1 MAVSR
6 ASIVDQAFTTRLLDL
21 ERPALRE
28 DFDSPVRPGT
38 SISARQ
44 IFALFES
51 QASSR
56 HLDLTARNL
65 KVDGQSFYTIGSSG
79 HEGNAAIAAALQHT
93 DMAFLHYRSG
103 GFFIERARQVPGQT
117 PLFDILLG
125 MVASTDEPIA
135 GGRHKVFGSKPL
147 YIPPQTS
154 TIASHLPK
162 AMGAAAMMD
171 RRNRRDFSPDIP
183 ADAITVC
190 TFGDASSNHST
201 ATGAINAACWAAHQN
216 LPIPVLFVCE
226 DNGLGISV
234 HTPNSWVEAAYGHRD
249 DLAYFPG
256 NGLDIVNALETAMD
270 AVEHVRTTRR
280 PGFLHLKLVRLLG
293 HAGSDV
299 QRSYHSQETIEQAE
313 SQDPVFLTAKLL
325 VEQGWATPEQ
335 LVSQYE
341 SIRARVHALG
351 QEAITRPKIQSAE
364 EIIAPQA
371 PLNAE
376 AVAEEVAR
384 IAAPQERSK
393 FWKNRLPESDRPRHM
408 AMQLNRALGDILV
421 KYPESLIFGEDV
433 AKKGGVYHVTAE
445 LSEKA
450 SVGRV
455 FNTLLDEQ
463 SILGVAIGAGH
474 LGYIP
479 IPEIQYLAYLH
490 NAEDQLRGEAASLS
504 FFSQGQF
511 TNPMVVRIAS
521 YAYQKGF
528 GGHFHNDNSVAV
540 LRDIPGLIIASPAR
554 ADDAVAMLRTCMA
567 AAKINGRI
575 CAFLEP
581 IALYMT
587 KDLHE
592 TNDKK
597 WNVPYLE
604 QQEHIPIGCGK
615 TWRQGKDLTILTWAN
630 GLWMSLRVAERLEKE
645 HGIQVRVF
653 DIRWLNPLPDAQI
666 LEEAQATNKVLVV
679 DETRATGGVSEG
691 IFTSLIDS
699 GYKGELQR
707 VTAWDAFIPLGEAAN
722 RVLVQE
728 TDIEA
733 AVMAL
738 LGRSS

>member
-1 MAVSR
+1 MDDQMKTPMHL
-6 ASIVDQAFTTRLLDL
+6 SIGQEA
-21 ERPALRE
+21 
-28 DFDSPVRPGT
+28 
-38 SISARQ
+38 ISAAVIETMTQSDQVVGTYRSHGIYLAKTLETDQ
-44 IFALFES
+44 FFAELYGRVTGSSKGKAGSMHLSSPEYGYLGSSAIVGTHIPVAIGAAMANKIKQNDNWVAVFFGDGAIDEGVFFES
-51 QASSR
+51 LNFACL
-56 HLDLTARNL
+56 HGL
-65 KVDGQSFYTIGSSG
+65 KV
-79 HEGNAAIAAALQHT
+79 
-93 DMAFLHYRSG
+93 M
-103 GFFIERARQVPGQT
+103 
-117 PLFDILLG
+117 
-125 MVASTDEPIA
+125 
-135 GGRHKVFGSKPL
+135 
-147 YIPPQTS
+147 
-154 TIASHLPK
+154 
-162 AMGAAAMMD
+162 
-171 RRNRRDFSPDIP
+171 
-183 ADAITVC
+183 
-190 TFGDASSNHST
+190 
-201 ATGAINAACWAAHQN
+201 
-216 LPIPVLFVCE
+216 FVCE

-249 DLAYFPG
+249 DLAYFAG

-270 AVEHVRTTRR
+270 AVEHVRSTRR

-733 AVMAL
+733 AVMAP

>member
-1 MAVSR
+1 
-6 ASIVDQAFTTRLLDL
+6 
-21 ERPALRE
+21 
-28 DFDSPVRPGT
+28 
-38 SISARQ
+38 
-44 IFALFES
+44 
-51 QASSR
+51 
-56 HLDLTARNL
+56 
-65 KVDGQSFYTIGSSG
+65 
-79 HEGNAAIAAALQHT
+79 
-93 DMAFLHYRSG
+93 
-103 GFFIERARQVPGQT
+103 
-117 PLFDILLG
+117 
-125 MVASTDEPIA
+125 
-135 GGRHKVFGSKPL
+135 
-147 YIPPQTS
+147 
-154 TIASHLPK
+154 
-162 AMGAAAMMD
+162 
-171 RRNRRDFSPDIP
+171 
-183 ADAITVC
+183 
-190 TFGDASSNHST
+190 
-201 ATGAINAACWAAHQN
+201 
-216 LPIPVLFVCE
+216 
-226 DNGLGISV
+226 
-234 HTPNSWVEAAYGHRD
+234 
-249 DLAYFPG
+249 
-256 NGLDIVNALETAMD
+256 
-270 AVEHVRTTRR
+270 
-280 PGFLHLKLVRLLG
+280 
-293 HAGSDV
+293 
-299 QRSYHSQETIEQAE
+299 
-313 SQDPVFLTAKLL
+313 
-325 VEQGWATPEQ
+325 
-335 LVSQYE
+335 
-341 SIRARVHALG
+341 
-351 QEAITRPKIQSAE
+351 
-364 EIIAPQA
+364 
-371 PLNAE
+371 
-376 AVAEEVAR
+376 
-384 IAAPQERSK
+384 
-393 FWKNRLPESDRPRHM
+393 
-408 AMQLNRALGDILV
+408 MQLNRALGDILV

>member
-408 AMQLNRALGDILV
+408 AMQLNRALGDILRKPV
-421 KYPESLIFGEDV
+421 LAEFSTPYWMSNPFSVWQLVPAIWGTSQFPRSNIWRIYTMPKINSE
-433 AKKGGVYHVTAE
+433 AKPLVYRFSH
-445 LSEKA
+445 KA
-450 SVGRV
+450 SSPTPWWYVSQA
-455 FNTLLDEQ
+455 TPTKKAL
-463 SILGVAIGAGH
+463 VAIFTTTT
-474 LGYIP
+474 L
-479 IPEIQYLAYLH
+479 
-490 NAEDQLRGEAASLS
+490 SLS
-504 FFSQGQF
+504 
-511 TNPMVVRIAS
+511 
-521 YAYQKGF
+521 
-528 GGHFHNDNSVAV
+528 
-540 LRDIPGLIIASPAR
+540 
-554 ADDAVAMLRTCMA
+554 
-567 AAKINGRI
+567 
-575 CAFLEP
+575 
-581 IALYMT
+581 
-587 KDLHE
+587 
-592 TNDKK
+592 
-597 WNVPYLE
+597 
-604 QQEHIPIGCGK
+604 
-615 TWRQGKDLTILTWAN
+615 
-630 GLWMSLRVAERLEKE
+630 
-645 HGIQVRVF
+645 
-653 DIRWLNPLPDAQI
+653 
-666 LEEAQATNKVLVV
+666 
-679 DETRATGGVSEG
+679 
-691 IFTSLIDS
+691 
-699 GYKGELQR
+699 
-707 VTAWDAFIPLGEAAN
+707 
-722 RVLVQE
+722 
-728 TDIEA
+728 
-733 AVMAL
+733 
-738 LGRSS
+738 

>member
-6 ASIVDQAFTTRLLDL
+6 ASIVDQAFKTRLLEL

-44 IFALFES
+44 IFTLFES

-56 HLDLTARNL
+56 HLDLTARDL

-79 HEGNAAIAAALQHT
+79 HEGNAAVAAALRHT

-183 ADAITVC
+183 DDAITVC

-249 DLAYFPG
+249 DLAYFAG
-256 NGLDIVNALETAMD
+256 DGLDIVDALETAMD
-270 AVEHVRTTRR
+270 AVDHVRTTRR

-335 LVSQYE
+335 LIAQYE

-364 EIIAPQA
+364 EVIAPQA

-376 AVAEEVAR
+376 AVPQEVAR
-384 IAAPQERSK
+384 QAAPQDRSE
-393 FWKNRLPESDRPRHM
+393 FWKNRLPETDRPRHM

-567 AAKINGRI
+567 AAKTNGRLS
-575 CAFLEP
+575 AFLEP

-592 TNDKK
+592 ANDKK
-597 WNVPYLE
+597 WTVPYLE
-604 QQEHIPIGCGK
+604 QQAHIPIGCGK
-615 TWRQGKDLTILTWAN
+615 TWREGEDLTILTWAN

-645 HGIQVRVF
+645 HGIRVRVF
-653 DIRWLNPLPDAQI
+653 DIRWLNPLPDTQM

-691 IFTSLIDS
+691 IFTSLIDG

-707 VTAWDAFIPLGEAAN
+707 VTAWDAFIP
-722 RVLVQE
+722 
-728 TDIEA
+728 
-733 AVMAL
+733 
-738 LGRSS
+738 